1 MAKEINIQKFREYA
15 NLSGITDAQM
25 VAIIQTVVPRFTKY
39 DFSKAL
45 SGKYGLSLTQDAIN
59 ILTKKYPDIARR
71 SVVARKPRTVEH
83 RALPHNITLR
93 LTDEELERFQLL
105 CDATGRTRQD
115 TLRYILNREVEG
127 IEEWINEAAA
137 PADCGVRVEPREE

>member
-1 MAKEINIQKFREYA
+1 MAKTIDIQKFREYA
-15 NLSGITDAQM
+15 NLDGITDAQM
-25 VAIIQTVVPRFTKY
+25 VAVIRTVVPRFTKY

-45 SGKYGLSLTQDAIN
+45 SGKYGMELTAQAKQV
-59 ILTKKYPDIARR
+59 LTEKFPDIARR
-71 SVVARKPRTVEH
+71 ATVAYKPRVIEH
-83 RALPHNITLR
+83 RNLPHNITLR
-93 LTDEELERFQLL
+93 LTDEELDRFQLL
-105 CDATGRTRQD
+105 CDATGQTRQA

>member
-1 MAKEINIQKFREYA
+1 MAKTIDIQKFREYA

-45 SGKYGLSLTQDAIN
+45 SGKYGLSLTQDAVKV
-59 ILTKKYPDIARR
+59 LVAAYPDIARR

-83 RALPHNITLR
+83 RSLPHNITLR

-115 TLRYILNREVEG
+115 MLRYILNREVEG